1 MEDIFF
7 RIAEILA
14 TITGFCC
21 VFFEI
26 KQKIALWYFGIIS
39 AALFLLVFFHQSFY
53 AYALFQVYFIATS
66 IYGLTQWK
74 KSEKATGEEMPISR
88 ISLRLFV
95 ILLVLAVVLTF
106 GLWRVLLTVNENSTY
121 AFFDAV
127 ISTLS
132 IIATWMLAKKY
143 IEQWGA
149 WFIADAISVGVFFSR
164 GLYPTTLL
172 YTAYVVMAVTGFILW
187 RKQLKKQ
194 NQAV

>member
-1 MEDIFF
+1 MEDVFF

-66 IYGLTQWK
+66 IYGFMQWK
-74 KSEKATGEEMPISR
+74 KSEKANGEEMPISR
-88 ISLRLFV
+88 ISLRLFA

-106 GLWRVLLTVNENSTY
+106 CLWRVLLTVNENSTY

-149 WFIADAISVGVFFSR
+149 WFIADIISVGVFFSR

-194 NQAV
+194 NQAA